1 MKLMEATT
9 MILREEVAFNGFLF
23 RLEYNQ
29 FALGDKYRI
38 RYKKPDEYSFRYDT
52 SWATMGEAARYFDKL
67 IKGGR

>member
-1 MKLMEATT
+1 

-38 RYKKPDEYSFRYDT
+38 RYQKPYEYGFRYDT